1 MASITRRLKRLIAR
15 EVTLREHLLGHPS
28 TWNSSQGL
36 PPSNLEEDR
45 ALAYRVL
52 MHAELERYF
61 EDSLLSSVRSSLY
74 IFNNCGARL
83 IVPAAA
89 AMVHHQSRLFFEGKN
104 GATSYYLSNSR
115 IVRDMPKR
123 LEDAIQAVD
132 AAVVGG
138 NNGIKKHDIRKLF
151 GWIGVDISE
160 IDGTLVAALET
171 FGSER
176 GDAAHLSRREI
187 WRRFH
192 RGTSG
197 GNQPRVRR
205 LPSPS
210 DEVTAVN
217 AVLRLLPAFDRLV
230 QGRMKEIA

>member
-1 MASITRRLKRLIAR
+1 MASISRRLKRLKAR
-15 EVTLREHLLGHPS
+15 ERTLRDHLLGPRS
-28 TWNSSQGL
+28 SWNSSQGL
-36 PPSNLEEDR
+36 PPSAIEEDR

-61 EDSLLSSVRSSLY
+61 EDTLICSARSSLY
-74 IFNNCGARL
+74 LFLNCGNVINTL
-83 IVPAAA
+83 AAA
-89 AMVHHQSRLFFEGKN
+89 AVTHHQSKTFFDEKR
-104 GATSYYLSNSR
+104 GATSFYLSKAR
-115 IVRDMPKR
+115 IIQDMPQR
-123 LEDAIQAVD
+123 LEAAIAVIEGTI
-132 AAVVGG
+132 AGS
-138 NNGIKKHDIRKLF
+138 NNGIKRRDIRKLV
-151 GWIGVDISE
+151 GWIGIDVSE
-160 IDGTLVAALET
+160 IDSTLLAALDT

-197 GNQPRVRR
+197 SNQPRVRR

-217 AVLRLLPAFDRLV
+217 AVLRLLPELDRLIRT
-230 QGRMKEIA
+230 RMREFI